1 MKLSI
6 LVLSE
11 FAVVLCKKE
20 DSVLFALLFSVFLL
34 FLFCGMESG
43 DEGVSF
49 TGLRDATNFCPVT
62 TCHICFSILSVPL
75 YCGE

>member
-20 DSVLFALLFSVFLL
+20 DSVLFALLFSVFVVLVL
-34 FLFCGMESG
+34 WYGKWRWRCFLYG
-43 DEGVSF
+43 
-49 TGLRDATNFCPVT
+49 AP
-62 TCHICFSILSVPL
+62 
-75 YCGE
+75 